1 MCCEVVTFEESTLAR
16 DFGYEDAMPRIAK
29 ADVNRALS
37 LAASTIID
45 AGGSDGRTSRA
56 ELKAKLAELP
66 TEQRPLVDIFFKF
79 IDHRDFKKGAQVTK
93 SDVDR
98 AVTYAKKTLVAKY
111 DLNGNGLSRDEIAK
125 MSLTGKRAV
134 DLAKALKAAAVPV
147 EPPRIEEGFSEP
159 DEIAAAGQ
167 VPRDWKAAATLASGT
182 IDHADGKYLG
192 FTSRTKLTPAQKELA
207 AAAMPILW
215 ERTFQHR
222 GDDLKFGESDQGIL
236 KLGSFKR
243 SDDGKTYLV
252 ADWQD
257 IDNDSQTLYFEKM
270 ANGKLRLAIQQING

>member
-1 MCCEVVTFEESTLAR
+1 
-16 DFGYEDAMPRIAK
+16 MPRIAK

-66 TEQRPLVDIFFKF
+66 KEQRPLVDLFFKF

-111 DLNGNGLSRDEIAK
+111 DLNGNGLSRGEISK

-134 DLAKALKAAAVPV
+134 DLARALKAAAVPV

-167 VPRDWKAAATLASGT
+167 VPRDWKAAATLGSGT
-182 IDHADGKYLG
+182 INHADGKYLG
-192 FTSRTKLTPAQKELA
+192 FTSPTKLTAAQKELA
-207 AAAMPILW
+207 AAAMPLLW

-222 GDDLKFGESDQGIL
+222 GDDLSFGDQGQSQGIL

-257 IDNDSQTLYFEKM
+257 IDNDSQTLYFEKL

>member
-1 MCCEVVTFEESTLAR
+1 MS
-16 DFGYEDAMPRIAK
+16 RIAK
-29 ADVNRALS
+29 ADVNKALS
-37 LAASTIID
+37 LAAKSIID

-56 ELKAKLAELP
+56 EMKATLSTLP
-66 TEQRPLVDIFFKF
+66 KEQQPLVDIFFKF

-98 AVTYAKKTLVAKY
+98 AVTYAKKTLIAKY
-111 DLNGNGLSRDEIAK
+111 DLNNNGLSRDEISK

-134 DLAKALKAAAVPV
+134 DLAKALKAAAVPDA
-147 EPPRIEEGFSEP
+147 PPRLDEGFSEP

-167 VPRDWKAAATLASGT
+167 VPRDWKAAATLSSGSIT
-182 IDHADGKYLG
+182 HADGKFTG
-192 FTSRTKLTPAQKELA
+192 FTSRTKLTSAERDLA
-207 AAAMPILW
+207 MAALAVVW
-215 ERTFQHR
+215 ERTFQYR
-222 GDDLKFGESDQGIL
+222 AGDGDLKLGDQHQGIL

-257 IDNDSQTLYFEKM
+257 IDNDSQTLYFEKKQD
-270 ANGKLRLAIQQING
+270 GSLRLAIQQING